1 MDNFSE
7 IEDLINKKVKTAMNS
22 INSAKDKVK
31 NSGANDILNSVL
43 SGVKNGVELAS
54 KKIENAKLEEMRK
67 REDLIDKIKKEEISL
82 YISKKPKGR
91 ISSVILKIIG
101 ITGMIFNSLIFLL
114 YIVGV
119 SVSKSSPEFGIIVF
133 FSIFLIINMM
143 ILLSGSSKS
152 ERIKRFKK
160 YVRCLDSKA
169 YCRIDKLSES
179 VNKDNKFVVKDLKKM
194 MELDMF
200 KKGHIDEEET
210 YFILSDKVYN
220 DYVMMQESYKK
231 RKEEEEQ
238 KKKEQSIEK
247 DNTEESKYDNTIK
260 RGEEYISQ
268 IQDANNYI
276 KDENMSLKLTKLEEI
291 LREIFKNIKEN
302 PENISYVRKTIEHYL
317 PMTIKLVNSYIEL
330 SNQSIQGENI
340 KNAKKEIEESIDLIN
355 KAFEAL
361 LNDLFEEV
369 AMDISTDISALKT
382 LFTQD
387 GLTEEEIKK

>member
-7 IEDLINKKVKTAMNS
+7 IEDLINKKVQTAMNS
-22 INSAKDKVK
+22 INVAKDKVK
-31 NSGANDILNSVL
+31 NSGANDILNGVL

-67 REDLIDKIKKEEISL
+67 RENLIDKIKKEEISL

-101 ITGMIFNSLIFLL
+101 ITGMIFNSLIFLF

-119 SVSKSSPEFGIIVF
+119 SISKSSPTFGIIVF
-133 FSIFLIINMM
+133 LIFFMINMI
-143 ILLSGSSKS
+143 ILLCGSGKS

-160 YVRCLDSKA
+160 YVRCLDGKA

-210 YFILSDKVYN
+210 YFILSDKIYN

>member
-67 REDLIDKIKKEEISL
+67 REELIDKIKKEEISL

-101 ITGMIFNSLIFLL
+101 ITGMIFNSLMFLF

-119 SVSKSSPEFGIIVF
+119 SISKSSPIFGII
-133 FSIFLIINMM
+133 IFLIFFVINMII
-143 ILLSGSSKS
+143 ILCGLSKS
-152 ERIKRFKK
+152 KRIKRFKK
-160 YVRCLDSKA
+160 YVRCLDNKA

-200 KKGHIDEEET
+200 RKGHIDEEET

-268 IQDANNYI
+268 IQEANNYI
-276 KDENMSLKLTKLEEI
+276 RDENMSLKLTKLEEI

-387 GLTEEEIKK
+387 GLTEEEIKR

>member
-82 YISKKPKGR
+82 YISEKPKGR

-101 ITGMIFNSLIFLL
+101 ITGMIFNSLMFLF

-119 SVSKSSPEFGIIVF
+119 SISKSSPIFGII
-133 FSIFLIINMM
+133 IFLIFFVINMII
-143 ILLSGSSKS
+143 ILCGLSKS
-152 ERIKRFKK
+152 KRIKRFKK
-160 YVRCLDSKA
+160 YVRCLDNKA

-210 YFILSDKVYN
+210 YFILSDKIYN

-268 IQDANNYI
+268 IQEANNYI
-276 KDENMSLKLTKLEEI
+276 RDENMSLKLTKLEEI

-355 KAFEAL
+355 EAFEAL

>member
-7 IEDLINKKVKTAMNS
+7 IEDLINKKVKTAMDS
-22 INSAKDKVK
+22 INIAKDKVK

-67 REDLIDKIKKEEISL
+67 RENLIDKIKKEEISL

-101 ITGMIFNSLIFLL
+101 ITGMIFNSLIFLFF
-114 YIVGV
+114 IVGV
-119 SVSKSSPEFGIIVF
+119 SISKASPTFGIVVF
-133 FSIFLIINMM
+133 LTFFIINMI
-143 ILLSGSSKS
+143 ILLSGSIKSK
-152 ERIKRFKK
+152 RIKRFKK
-160 YVRCLDSKA
+160 YVRCLDNKA
-169 YCRIDKLSES
+169 YCKIDKLSES

-200 KKGHIDEEET
+200 KKGYIDEEET
-210 YFILSDKVYN
+210 YFILSDKIYN

-231 RKEEEEQ
+231 RKEEEDK

-291 LREIFKNIKEN
+291 LREIFKNIKKN

>member
-7 IEDLINKKVKTAMNS
+7 IEDLINKKVKTAMDS
-22 INSAKDKVK
+22 INIAKDKVK

-67 REDLIDKIKKEEISL
+67 RENLIDKIKKEEISL

-101 ITGMIFNSLIFLL
+101 ITGMIFNSLIFLFF
-114 YIVGV
+114 IVGV
-119 SVSKSSPEFGIIVF
+119 SISKASPTFGIVVF
-133 FSIFLIINMM
+133 LTFFIINMI
-143 ILLSGSSKS
+143 ILLSGSIKSK
-152 ERIKRFKK
+152 RIKRFKK
-160 YVRCLDSKA
+160 YVRCLDNKA
-169 YCRIDKLSES
+169 YCKIDKLSES

-210 YFILSDKVYN
+210 YFILSDKIYN

-231 RKEEEEQ
+231 RKEEEDK

-268 IQDANNYI
+268 IQEANNYI

-291 LREIFKNIKEN
+291 LREIFKNIKKN

>member
-1 MDNFSE
+1 
-7 IEDLINKKVKTAMNS
+7 TAMNS

-101 ITGMIFNSLIFLL
+101 ITGMIFNSLMFLF

-119 SVSKSSPEFGIIVF
+119 SISKSSPIFGII
-133 FSIFLIINMM
+133 IFLIFFVINMII
-143 ILLSGSSKS
+143 ILCGLSKS
-152 ERIKRFKK
+152 KRIKRFKK
-160 YVRCLDSKA
+160 YVRCLDNKA

-268 IQDANNYI
+268 IQEANNYI
-276 KDENMSLKLTKLEEI
+276 RDENMSLKLTKLEEI

-330 SNQSIQGENI
+330 SNKNIQGENI

-355 KAFEAL
+355 EAFEAL

>member
-7 IEDLINKKVKTAMNS
+7 IEDLINKKVKTAMDS
-22 INSAKDKVK
+22 INIAKDKVK

-67 REDLIDKIKKEEISL
+67 RENLIDKIKKEEISL

-101 ITGMIFNSLIFLL
+101 ITGMIFNSLIFLFF
-114 YIVGV
+114 IVGV
-119 SVSKSSPEFGIIVF
+119 SISKASPTFGIVVF
-133 FSIFLIINMM
+133 LTFFIINMI
-143 ILLSGSSKS
+143 ILLSGSIKSK
-152 ERIKRFKK
+152 RIKRFKK
-160 YVRCLDSKA
+160 YVRCLDNKA
-169 YCRIDKLSES
+169 YCKIDKLSES

-200 KKGHIDEEET
+200 KKGYIDEEET
-210 YFILSDKVYN
+210 YFILSDKIYN

-231 RKEEEEQ
+231 RKEEEDK

-268 IQDANNYI
+268 IQEANNYI

-291 LREIFKNIKEN
+291 LREIFKNIKKN

>member
-7 IEDLINKKVKTAMNS
+7 IEDLINKKVKTSMDS
-22 INSAKDKVK
+22 INIAKDKVK

-67 REDLIDKIKKEEISL
+67 RENLIDKIKKEEISL

-101 ITGMIFNSLIFLL
+101 ITGMIFNSLIFLFF
-114 YIVGV
+114 IVRV
-119 SVSKSSPEFGIIVF
+119 SISKASPTFGIVVF
-133 FSIFLIINMM
+133 LTFFIINMI
-143 ILLSGSSKS
+143 ILLSGSIKSK
-152 ERIKRFKK
+152 RIKRFKK
-160 YVRCLDSKA
+160 YVRCLDNKA
-169 YCRIDKLSES
+169 YCKIDKLSES

-210 YFILSDKVYN
+210 YFILSDKIYN

-231 RKEEEEQ
+231 RKEEEDK

-268 IQDANNYI
+268 IQEANNYI

-291 LREIFKNIKEN
+291 LREIFKNIKKN

>member
-101 ITGMIFNSLIFLL
+101 ITGMIFNSLMFLF

-119 SVSKSSPEFGIIVF
+119 SISKSSPIFGII
-133 FSIFLIINMM
+133 IFLIFFVINMII
-143 ILLSGSSKS
+143 ILCGLSKS
-152 ERIKRFKK
+152 KRIKRFKK
-160 YVRCLDSKA
+160 YVRCLDNKA

-268 IQDANNYI
+268 IQEANNYI
-276 KDENMSLKLTKLEEI
+276 RDENMSLKLTKLEEI

-330 SNQSIQGENI
+330 SNKNIQGENI

>member
-7 IEDLINKKVKTAMNS
+7 IEDLINKKVKIAMNS
-22 INSAKDKVK
+22 INIAKDKVK

-43 SGVKNGVELAS
+43 LGVKSGVELAS

-101 ITGMIFNSLIFLL
+101 ITGMIFNSLIFLF

-119 SVSKSSPEFGIIVF
+119 SISKSSPIFGVIVF
-133 FSIFLIINMM
+133 LIFFVINMI
-143 ILLSGSSKS
+143 ILLCGSGKS

-160 YVRCLDSKA
+160 YVRCLDNKA

-238 KKKEQSIEK
+238 KKKEQSIEQ
-247 DNTEESKYDNTIK
+247 DNTKESKYDNTIK

-268 IQDANNYI
+268 IQVANNYI

-330 SNQSIQGENI
+330 SNQSIQGDNI

>member
-7 IEDLINKKVKTAMNS
+7 IEDLINKKVKTAMDS
-22 INSAKDKVK
+22 INIAKDKVK

-67 REDLIDKIKKEEISL
+67 RENLIDKIKKEEISL

-101 ITGMIFNSLIFLL
+101 ITGMIFNSLIFLFF
-114 YIVGV
+114 IVGV
-119 SVSKSSPEFGIIVF
+119 SISKASPTFGIVVF
-133 FSIFLIINMM
+133 LTFFIINMI
-143 ILLSGSSKS
+143 ILLSGSIKSK
-152 ERIKRFKK
+152 RIKRFKK
-160 YVRCLDSKA
+160 YVRCLDNKA
-169 YCRIDKLSES
+169 YCKIDKLSES

-210 YFILSDKVYN
+210 YFILSDKIYN

-231 RKEEEEQ
+231 RKEEEDK

-268 IQDANNYI
+268 IQEANNYI

-291 LREIFKNIKEN
+291 LREIFKNIKKN

-317 PMTIKLVNSYIEL
+317 PMTIKLINSYIEL
-330 SNQSIQGENI
+330 SNKSIQGENI

>member
-7 IEDLINKKVKTAMNS
+7 IEDLINKKVKEAINS
-22 INSAKDKVK
+22 INLAKDKYNNSEGK
-31 NSGANDILNSVL
+31 NILNNIL

-54 KKIENAKLEEMRK
+54 QKIENAKLEEIKK
-67 REDLIDKIKKEEISL
+67 RNKIIKKEEMSL
-82 YISKKPKGR
+82 YITKKPVGR
-91 ISSVILKIIG
+91 ISGIILQTIGILGIISNSFLFLCYIIG
-101 ITGMIFNSLIFLL
+101 
-114 YIVGV
+114 V
-119 SVSKSSPEFGIIVF
+119 SISKSTPTFGIIIF
-133 FSIFLIINMM
+133 LIFLIINMI
-143 ILLSGSSKS
+143 ILLLGLNKR

-160 YVRCLDSKA
+160 YVKCLDSKA
-169 YCRIDKLSES
+169 YCRIEKLSNS
-179 VNKDNKFVVKDLKKM
+179 INKDNKFVVKDLNKM

-200 KKGHIDEEET
+200 KKGHIDEEKT
-210 YFILSDKVYN
+210 YFILSDEIYN
-220 DYVMMQESYKK
+220 DYVNMQESYKK
-231 RKEEEEQ
+231 RKEEN
-238 KKKEQSIEK
+238 IEK
-247 DNTEESKYDNTIK
+247 EEDTKESKYNNTIK

-268 IQDANNYI
+268 IQAYNNYI

-317 PMTIKLVNSYIEL
+317 PMTIKLISSYIEL
-330 SNQSIQGENI
+330 SEQSIQGENI

-355 KAFEAL
+355 KAFENL

-387 GLTEEEIKK
+387 GLTEEEFKK

>member
-7 IEDLINKKVKTAMNS
+7 IEDLINEKVKIAMDS
-22 INSAKDKVK
+22 INIAKDKVK

-67 REDLIDKIKKEEISL
+67 RENLIDKIKKEEISL

-101 ITGMIFNSLIFLL
+101 ITGMIFNSLIFLFF
-114 YIVGV
+114 IVGV
-119 SVSKSSPEFGIIVF
+119 SISKASPTFGIVVF
-133 FSIFLIINMM
+133 LTFFIINMI
-143 ILLSGSSKS
+143 ILLSGSIKSK
-152 ERIKRFKK
+152 RIKRFKK
-160 YVRCLDSKA
+160 YVRCLDNKA
-169 YCRIDKLSES
+169 YCKIDKLSES
-179 VNKDNKFVVKDLKKM
+179 VSKDNKFVVKDLKKM

-210 YFILSDKVYN
+210 YFILSDKIYN

-231 RKEEEEQ
+231 RKEEEDK

-268 IQDANNYI
+268 IQEANNYI

-291 LREIFKNIKEN
+291 LREIFKNIKKN

-330 SNQSIQGENI
+330 SNQSIQGDNI

-355 KAFEAL
+355 KAFETL

-387 GLTEEEIKK
+387 GLTKEEIKK

>member
-7 IEDLINKKVKTAMNS
+7 IEDLINKKVKIAMNS
-22 INSAKDKVK
+22 VNIAKDKVK
-31 NSGANDILNSVL
+31 NSGANDILNGVL

-67 REDLIDKIKKEEISL
+67 QENLIDKIKKEELNL

-101 ITGMIFNSLIFLL
+101 IIGMIFNSFIFLC

-119 SVSKSSPEFGIIVF
+119 SISKSSPTFGIIVF
-133 FSIFLIINMM
+133 LTFLIINMI
-143 ILLSGSSKS
+143 ILLCGSSKS

-200 KKGHIDEEET
+200 KKGHIDKEET
-210 YFILSDKVYN
+210 YFILSDKIYN

-238 KKKEQSIEK
+238 KKKEQ

-268 IQDANNYI
+268 IQAANKYI

-330 SNQSIQGENI
+330 SNQSIQGDNI

>member
-1 MDNFSE
+1 
-7 IEDLINKKVKTAMNS
+7 
-22 INSAKDKVK
+22 
-31 NSGANDILNSVL
+31 
-43 SGVKNGVELAS
+43 
-54 KKIENAKLEEMRK
+54 
-67 REDLIDKIKKEEISL
+67 
-82 YISKKPKGR
+82 
-91 ISSVILKIIG
+91 
-101 ITGMIFNSLIFLL
+101 
-114 YIVGV
+114 
-119 SVSKSSPEFGIIVF
+119 
-133 FSIFLIINMM
+133 
-143 ILLSGSSKS
+143 
-152 ERIKRFKK
+152 
-160 YVRCLDSKA
+160 
-169 YCRIDKLSES
+169 
-179 VNKDNKFVVKDLKKM
+179 
-194 MELDMF
+194 MF
-200 KKGHIDEEET
+200 KKGHIDKEET
-210 YFILSDKVYN
+210 YFILSDKIYN

-238 KKKEQSIEK
+238 KKKEQ

-268 IQDANNYI
+268 IQAANKYI

-330 SNQSIQGENI
+330 SNQSIQGDNI

>member
-7 IEDLINKKVKTAMNS
+7 IEDLINEKVKIAMDS
-22 INSAKDKVK
+22 INIAKDKVK

-67 REDLIDKIKKEEISL
+67 RENLIDKIKKEEISL

-101 ITGMIFNSLIFLL
+101 ITGMIFNSLIFLFF
-114 YIVGV
+114 IVGV
-119 SVSKSSPEFGIIVF
+119 SISKASPTFGIVVF
-133 FSIFLIINMM
+133 LTFFIINMI
-143 ILLSGSSKS
+143 ILLSGSIKSK
-152 ERIKRFKK
+152 RIKRFKK
-160 YVRCLDSKA
+160 YVRCLDNKA
-169 YCRIDKLSES
+169 YCKIDKLSES
-179 VNKDNKFVVKDLKKM
+179 VSKDNKFVVKDLKKM

-210 YFILSDKVYN
+210 YFILSDKIYN

-231 RKEEEEQ
+231 RKEEEDK

-268 IQDANNYI
+268 IQEANNYI

-330 SNQSIQGENI
+330 SNQSIQGDNI

-355 KAFEAL
+355 KAFETL

-387 GLTEEEIKK
+387 GLTKEEIKK

>member
-7 IEDLINKKVKTAMNS
+7 IEDLINKKVKIAMNS
-22 INSAKDKVK
+22 INIAKDKVK

-43 SGVKNGVELAS
+43 LGVKSGVELAS

-101 ITGMIFNSLIFLL
+101 ITGMIFNSLIFLF

-119 SVSKSSPEFGIIVF
+119 SISKSSPIFGVIVF
-133 FSIFLIINMM
+133 LIFFVINMI
-143 ILLSGSSKS
+143 ILLCGSGKS

-160 YVRCLDSKA
+160 YVRCLDNKA

-238 KKKEQSIEK
+238 KKKEQSIEQ

-268 IQDANNYI
+268 IQVANNYI

-330 SNQSIQGENI
+330 SNQSIQGDNI

>member
-7 IEDLINKKVKTAMNS
+7 IEDLINEKVKIAMDS
-22 INSAKDKVK
+22 INIAKDKVK

-67 REDLIDKIKKEEISL
+67 RENLIDKIKKEEISL

-101 ITGMIFNSLIFLL
+101 ITGMIFNSLIFLFF
-114 YIVGV
+114 IVGV
-119 SVSKSSPEFGIIVF
+119 SISKASPTFGIVVF
-133 FSIFLIINMM
+133 LTFFIINMI
-143 ILLSGSSKS
+143 ILLSGSIKSK
-152 ERIKRFKK
+152 RIKRFKK
-160 YVRCLDSKA
+160 YVRCLDNKA
-169 YCRIDKLSES
+169 YCKIDKLSES

-210 YFILSDKVYN
+210 YFILSDKIYN

-231 RKEEEEQ
+231 RKEEEDK

-268 IQDANNYI
+268 IQEANNYI

-291 LREIFKNIKEN
+291 LREIFKNIKKN

-330 SNQSIQGENI
+330 SNQSIQGDNI

-387 GLTEEEIKK
+387 GLTKEEIKK

>member
-7 IEDLINKKVKTAMNS
+7 IEDLINKKVKIAVNS

-91 ISSVILKIIG
+91 ISSVILKMIG
-101 ITGMIFNSLIFLL
+101 ITGMIFNSLIFLFF
-114 YIVGV
+114 IVGV
-119 SVSKSSPEFGIIVF
+119 SISKANPTFGIIVF
-133 FSIFLIINMM
+133 LTFFIINMI
-143 ILLSGSSKS
+143 ILLCGLSKS
-152 ERIKRFKK
+152 KRIKRFKK

-169 YCRIDKLSES
+169 YCKIDKLSES

-200 KKGHIDEEET
+200 KKGHIDKEET

-268 IQDANNYI
+268 IQTANNYI

>member
-101 ITGMIFNSLIFLL
+101 ITGMIFNSLMFLF

-119 SVSKSSPEFGIIVF
+119 SISKSSPIFGII
-133 FSIFLIINMM
+133 IFLIFFVINMII
-143 ILLSGSSKS
+143 ILCGLSKS
-152 ERIKRFKK
+152 KRIKRFKK
-160 YVRCLDSKA
+160 YVRCLDNKA

-268 IQDANNYI
+268 IQEANNYI
-276 KDENMSLKLTKLEEI
+276 RDENMSLKLTKLEEI

-340 KNAKKEIEESIDLIN
+340 KNAKKDIEESIDLIN
-355 KAFEAL
+355 KAFETL

-387 GLTEEEIKK
+387 GLTEEEIKR

>member
-101 ITGMIFNSLIFLL
+101 ITGMIFNSLMFLF

-119 SVSKSSPEFGIIVF
+119 SISKSSPIFGII
-133 FSIFLIINMM
+133 IFLIFFVINMII
-143 ILLSGSSKS
+143 ILCGLSKS
-152 ERIKRFKK
+152 KRIKRFKK
-160 YVRCLDSKA
+160 YVRCLDNKA

-268 IQDANNYI
+268 IQEANNYI
-276 KDENMSLKLTKLEEI
+276 RDENMSLKLTKLEEI

-355 KAFEAL
+355 KAFETL

-387 GLTEEEIKK
+387 GLTEEEIKR

>member
-7 IEDLINKKVKTAMNS
+7 IEDLINKKVKTAMDS
-22 INSAKDKVK
+22 INIAKDKVK

-67 REDLIDKIKKEEISL
+67 RENLIDKIKKEEISL

-101 ITGMIFNSLIFLL
+101 ITGMIFNSLIFLFF
-114 YIVGV
+114 IVRV
-119 SVSKSSPEFGIIVF
+119 SISKASPTFGIVVF
-133 FSIFLIINMM
+133 LTFFIINMI
-143 ILLSGSSKS
+143 ILLSGSIKSK
-152 ERIKRFKK
+152 RIKRFKK
-160 YVRCLDSKA
+160 YVRCLDNKA
-169 YCRIDKLSES
+169 YCKIDKLSES

-210 YFILSDKVYN
+210 YFILSDKIYN

-231 RKEEEEQ
+231 RKEEEDK

-268 IQDANNYI
+268 IQEANNYI

-291 LREIFKNIKEN
+291 LREIFKNIKKN

>member
-22 INSAKDKVK
+22 INIAKDKVK

-67 REDLIDKIKKEEISL
+67 RENLIDKIKKEEMDI
-82 YISKKPKGR
+82 YISKKPVGR
-91 ISSVILKIIG
+91 ISGIVLSIVG
-101 ITGMIFNSLIFLL
+101 ITG
-114 YIVGV
+114 
-119 SVSKSSPEFGIIVF
+119 IVF
-133 FSIFLIINMM
+133 TSILFVIFLIAFSFMDVNPVATIILFLIPFLIN
-143 ILLSGSSKS
+143 IIITINGLQKGD
-152 ERIKRFKK
+152 RVKRFKK
-160 YVRCLDSKA
+160 YVRCLDGKA

-210 YFILSDKVYN
+210 YFILSDKIYN

>member
-101 ITGMIFNSLIFLL
+101 ITGMIFNSLMFLF

-119 SVSKSSPEFGIIVF
+119 SISKSSPIFGII
-133 FSIFLIINMM
+133 IFLIFFVINMII
-143 ILLSGSSKS
+143 ILCGLSKS
-152 ERIKRFKK
+152 KRIKRFKK
-160 YVRCLDSKA
+160 YVRCLDNKA

-210 YFILSDKVYN
+210 YFILSDKIYN

-387 GLTEEEIKK
+387 GLTEEEIKR